1 MSTDTYKQCL
11 ENEYQQDREAVE
23 FIIHIYELGGKA
35 ALEDAK
41 RLWDAMP
48 AKVLAVITF
57 LGGLGAKDQAKKA
70 ITDLLKK
77 NWTSLAGLLGAT
89 IAGLGVAAVGLA
101 LIAGVSCL
109 PKLDD

>member
-11 ENEYQQDREAVE
+11 ESEYQLDREAVE

-41 RLWDAMP
+41 RLWEAIP

-57 LGGLGAKDQAKKA
+57 LAGLGAKDQAKKA
-70 ITDLLKK
+70 LTDLLKK
-77 NWTSLAGLLGAT
+77 NWASLAQLVGAA

-101 LIAGVSCL
+101 LIAGATCL